1 MLFVS
6 TFDVWV
12 DIRVTHC
19 STVIALMCVAIQ
31 YSCMYDVYSELFK
44 CGVHVF

>member
-12 DIRVTHC
+12 CITHC
-19 STVIALMCVAIQ
+19 STVIALMCYYTV
-31 YSCMYDVYSELFK
+31 CVYDVYSELFK
-44 CGVHVF
+44 CGVF